1 MCDTSAMI
9 ATTEVTL
16 TLGLTAEGRLA
27 FAVKTP
33 DRYNAIELLG
43 MLEAAKLHIYS
54 EMEKP

>member
-1 MCDTSAMI
+1 MI